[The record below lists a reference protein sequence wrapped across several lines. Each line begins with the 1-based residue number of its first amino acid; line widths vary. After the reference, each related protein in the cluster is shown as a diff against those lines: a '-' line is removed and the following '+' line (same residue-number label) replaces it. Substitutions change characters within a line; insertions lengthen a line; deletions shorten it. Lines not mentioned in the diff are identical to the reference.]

1 MNSKQ
6 VIKVSALLDQSN
18 NLQSFSET
26 VGFVRPDFLDN
37 DSKFINEYKTKQ
49 VENILKTKE
58 KELEE
63 TPIFELIK
71 KLEESNTFGQIF
83 VSKKNG
89 MNENEEIHDCLF
101 IDLPIEYNTIRIIS
115 QNNEVTSLSQYN
127 RARDEDIKT
136 FDLSSKE
143 LLQFLFDSKFNNDA
157 DIEYKKYLVGDNQ
170 QNEKYAQFIE
180 QENQKPAQKA
190 IIKDETY
197 MFLKNMGVK
206 NKDSFYLDKVG
217 FIYQKDHVWNFIEH
231 PDIHCNANDFD
242 TFLKIVISASKL
254 NNIHLYNNEDI
265 QEKLDKAVNV
275 LKNKYSEHL
284 ENLELYKEN
293 SKTEEEFDIL
303 PSIFSF
309 AKQYDDIK
317 QAHLELIEDTDLY
330 EYGIVPHDEY
340 YFESENYEQDYAELM
355 LIQEENNAL
364 LSELHEL
371 HDQINNQNIETEES
385 INEQLLYINTQLEEA
400 KEDKYDQMMYELYDG
415 VEYLSYDEEMY
426 DSSQIYDTMT
436 PQTIIKN
443 ENSMWLKLD
452 NLTKEHGYTIEDFFQ
467 VTQYRPFSVHPKI
480 RWHDEVNMFP
490 EKRYDFTSK
499 QNNMTVSFAVKDD
512 MWYLYQKNIQ
522 GDGLASF
529 VQHLY
534 KQVGHE
540 LEDVQA
546 THFIKYIESNK
557 EFLDGEKDKR
567 MLKKE
572 IAQKTITPFM
582 NMENGYIQ
590 YIEQTIGLEAF
601 LTKFVHDKKTYFLFN
616 IDNVESRIRGNTSEP
631 RNEFEIGNEHYR
643 FKDNKWVSIETKKQ
657 NEGFLPFIQ
666 HICQYDSD
674 KIQHMLNNVNLYIKN
689 VVLLNEQLYTTPKLA
704 NYQEPKITESNST
717 FDSKE
722 NNSPIQIQSVD
733 TSNSNQNNID
743 NNNLVD
749 NTPSHETSSVIEH
762 TQTEQIDNYPIDN
775 IEMEEYS
782 YVDDSYIPAEM
793 YEENAIE
800 VNSTNENETIDSS
813 KPVDVAPNQNSEPVI
828 EKIKTEEI
836 QNIINPINEN
846 EILTA
851 FQDKVNNR
859 FQALLLKNSA
869 IHHFSVD
876 TFIDICERNQ
886 KPYFLKKV
894 DGELFLGKN
903 YNHKLDLT
911 KIESPVNIV
920 EQVVSIY
927 PQFSVEKEIT
937 RINELLEPELF
948 ERLKIRELE
957 KLATHENELLKDKII
972 ELKHQ
977 NPLLTQTE
985 PNYVETKHHENKST
999 AELSNKHQEQGF
1011 VINKSDST
1019 VVAQNKV
1026 ESESPQ
1032 EQYDRM
1038 LGLDYK
1044 LWNQP
1049 LKNTLNEYSI
1059 PFNNKKVTVPFNQ
1072 VLKEYLRLIK
1082 REDWAVDKFNNV
1094 KNTYSFD
1101 IINRGSSNIKSI
1113 NVQQSTLFDSE
1124 TYTIEFKNNEQQ
1136 QGKSLTEL
1144 MKIMFGN
1151 QLNIVKLHQAI
1162 GNVKEINFLNLYPM
1176 ADIITNLGGK
1186 KKSANY
1192 EFNNLT
1198 ININDTMLENA
1209 QMFKIWQN
1217 GEKGAKSVEFARMLL
1232 LNMNTGILPTK
1243 DLIKDEQYKEY
1254 CSFLEGKNLIKGFYL
1269 NLNNIQKISFMHN
1282 NQQVE
1287 LDKTKTDK
1295 EKFDLLL
1302 PSPSKDSKLMFDYLV
1317 NKRKLNPKY
1326 VEELNGAKIYA
1337 GEYDAKQTSWY
1348 NQLYNQNN
1356 EVIFYPVV
1364 VFASNDKFA
1373 AVRGITEDSDF
1384 IKQNVP
1390 VSNNSEP
1397 FYVEPSEDY
1406 SYKDS
1411 NNNEHYHVAIFE
1423 AAIDALS
1430 YRCLHPQTHVF
1441 SLSGTNVNF
1450 LIDAMIES
1458 EHLVKNNVDMKFLYA
1473 LDNLAKDEDGKVI
1486 DKASRAA
1493 YFKVLEQM
1501 GNHCYNSFIDNIDGI
1516 QDVQNDSLIQKIN
1529 QHIADN
1535 KDFDESQKEQLM
1547 NCINNIEQK
1556 NNKNEMLTY
1565 NNKELQHDLGNVLFD
1580 IRFIQTGRF
1589 ELALPQN
1596 QKYGQ
1601 HKDWNE
1607 FLVHIVKQKE
1617 KEYPNLTLEEIHENI
1632 IEEFNPNMIKT
1643 ELKKELKKIKPQP

>member
-6 VIKVSALLDQSN
+6 IIKVSDLLDQSN

-26 VGFVRPDFLDN
+26 VSFIRPDFLDN
-37 DSKFINEYKTKQ
+37 DSKLINEYKTKK
-49 VENILKTKE
+49 VENILKNKE

-63 TPIFELIK
+63 TSIFKLIK

-83 VSKKNG
+83 ISKKNG
-89 MNENEEIHDCLF
+89 INENEEINDCLF

-115 QNNEVTSLSQYN
+115 QNNEATSVTQYN
-127 RARDEDIKT
+127 RARDENIKIL
-136 FDLSSKE
+136 DLSSKE
-143 LLQFLFDSKFNNDA
+143 LLKFLFDSKFNNDA
-157 DIEYKKYLVGDNQ
+157 DMEYKKYLLGDNQ
-170 QNEKYAQFIE
+170 QNEKYTQFIE
-180 QENQKPAQKA
+180 QGNQKTAQKA
-190 IIKDETY
+190 IIKDEIY
-197 MFLKNMGVK
+197 IFLKNMGVK

-217 FIYQKDHVWNFIEH
+217 FIYQKNDIWNFIEH
-231 PDIHCNANDFD
+231 PDIHCNVNDFD
-242 TFLKIVISASKL
+242 NFLKIIIAASKL
-254 NNIHLYNNEDI
+254 NNIHLYNHKEI
-265 QEKLDKAVNV
+265 QEKLDKAANI

-293 SKTEEEFDIL
+293 SKPEEEFDIL

-309 AKQYDDIK
+309 ANKYDDIK
-317 QAHLELIEDTDLY
+317 QAYLELIEDTDLY
-330 EYGIVPHDEY
+330 DYGIIPHDEY
-340 YFESENYEQDYAELM
+340 YFESENYDQDYAELM
-355 LIQEENNAL
+355 LIQEENNSL
-364 LSELHEL
+364 LLELHEL
-371 HDQINNQNIETEES
+371 HEQINKQNVETEAS
-385 INEQLLYINTQLEEA
+385 INDQLLYINTQLEEA
-400 KEDKYDQMMYELYDG
+400 KEDKYDQMMYELYDR
-415 VEYLSYDEEMY
+415 VDYLSYNEEM
-426 DSSQIYDTMT
+426 YDTMT
-436 PQTIIKN
+436 PKTIIKN

-452 NLTKEHGYTIEDFFQ
+452 NLTKENGYTIEDFFQ

-480 RWHDEVNMFP
+480 RWHDEINMFP

-499 QNNMTVSFAVKDD
+499 QNNMTISFAVKDD

-567 MLKKE
+567 MLKKQ

-601 LTKFVHDKKTYFLFN
+601 LTKFIHDKKNYFLFN
-616 IDNVESRIRGNTSEP
+616 IDNIESRIRGSTSEP

-657 NEGFLPFIQ
+657 NEGFLPFIH

-704 NYQEPKITESNST
+704 NYQEPKNTESNSALE
-717 FDSKE
+717 SKE
-722 NNSPIQIQSVD
+722 TNSPIQNKIVE
-733 TSNSNQNNID
+733 TNNNNQNNID
-743 NNNLVD
+743 N
-749 NTPSHETSSVIEH
+749 TQSHETSSLIEH
-762 TQTEQIDNYPIDN
+762 TQTEQIDYVPIDN
-775 IEMEEYS
+775 IEMEKYS

-793 YEENAIE
+793 YEENVFE
-800 VNSTNENETIDSS
+800 SNSTNEN
-813 KPVDVAPNQNSEPVI
+813 NEPVI
-828 EKIKTEEI
+828 EKTKTEEI
-836 QNIINPINEN
+836 QNIINPINDD

-869 IHHFSVD
+869 IYHFSVD

-957 KLATHENELLKDKII
+957 KLAAHENELLKDKII

-985 PNYVETKHHENKST
+985 PNCVETKHQENKST

-1011 VINKSDST
+1011 VINESDST
-1019 VVAQNKV
+1019 VVTQNKV

-1059 PFNNKKVTVPFNQ
+1059 PFNNRKVTVPLNQ

-1082 REDWAVDKFNNV
+1082 REDWEVDKFNIV

-1101 IINRGSSNIKSI
+1101 IINCGSSHIKSI
-1113 NVQQSTLFDSE
+1113 SVQQSPLFE
-1124 TYTIEFKNNEQQ
+1124 KEEYTIYFKNNEQK
-1136 QGKSLTEL
+1136 QGESLTEL
-1144 MKIMFGN
+1144 MKVMFGN

-1176 ADIITNLGGK
+1176 EDIITNLGGK

-1198 ININDTMLENA
+1198 ININETMIENA

-1217 GEKGAKSVEFARMLL
+1217 REWGVKSVEFARMLL

-1243 DLIKDEQYKEY
+1243 ELIKEEQYKEY
-1254 CSFLEGKNLIKGFYL
+1254 CSFVEGKNLIKSFYL

-1282 NQQVE
+1282 NQKVE
-1287 LDKTKTDK
+1287 LDKIKTDK

-1390 VSNNSEP
+1390 GSNNSEP

-1411 NNNEHYHVAIFE
+1411 NNNEHYHVAVFE

-1473 LDNLAKDEDGKVI
+1473 LDNLSKDEDGKVI

-1493 YFKVLEQM
+1493 YFKVLEHM

-1529 QHIADN
+1529 QYIVDN
-1535 KDFDESQKEQLM
+1535 KDFDESQKEQLI

-1556 NNKNEMLTY
+1556 INKNEILTY
-1565 NNKELQHDLGNVLFD
+1565 NNKELQHDLGNMLFD
-1580 IRFIQTGRF
+1580 IRFVQTGRF

-1643 ELKKELKKIKPQP
+1643 ELKKELNKIKPQRR

>member
-1 MNSKQ
+1 MDIIMNSKQ
-6 VIKVSALLDQSN
+6 IIKVSDLLDQSN

-26 VGFVRPDFLDN
+26 VSFIRPDFLDN
-37 DSKFINEYKTKQ
+37 DSKLINEYKTKK
-49 VENILKTKE
+49 VENILKNKE

-63 TPIFELIK
+63 TSIFQLIK

-83 VSKKNG
+83 ISKKNG
-89 MNENEEIHDCLF
+89 MNETEEIHDCLF

-115 QNNEVTSLSQYN
+115 QNNEATSITQYN
-127 RARDEDIKT
+127 RARDEDIKIL
-136 FDLSSKE
+136 DLSSKE
-143 LLQFLFDSKFNNDA
+143 LLKFLFDSKFNNDA
-157 DIEYKKYLVGDNQ
+157 DMEYKKYLLGDNQ
-170 QNEKYAQFIE
+170 QNEKYTQFIE
-180 QENQKPAQKA
+180 QGNQKPAQKA
-190 IIKDETY
+190 IIKDEIY
-197 MFLKNMGVK
+197 MFLKSMGVK

-217 FIYQKDHVWNFIEH
+217 FIYQKNDIWNFIEH
-231 PDIHCNANDFD
+231 PDIQCNVNDFD
-242 TFLKIVISASKL
+242 NFLKIIIAASKL
-254 NNIHLYNNEDI
+254 NNIHLYNHKEI
-265 QEKLDKAVNV
+265 QEKLDKAVNI

-293 SKTEEEFDIL
+293 SKPEEEFDIL

-309 AKQYDDIK
+309 ANKYDDIK
-317 QAHLELIEDTDLY
+317 QAYLELIEDTDLY
-330 EYGIVPHDEY
+330 DYGIIPHDEY
-340 YFESENYEQDYAELM
+340 YFESENYDQDYAELM
-355 LIQEENNAL
+355 LIQEENNSL
-364 LSELHEL
+364 LLELHEL
-371 HDQINNQNIETEES
+371 HEQINKQNVETEAS

-400 KEDKYDQMMYELYDG
+400 KEDKYDQMMYELYDR
-415 VEYLSYDEEMY
+415 VDYLSYNEEMY
-426 DSSQIYDTMT
+426 DTM
-436 PQTIIKN
+436 PSKTIIKN

-452 NLTKEHGYTIEDFFQ
+452 NLTKEHEYTIEDFFQ

-512 MWYLYQKNIQ
+512 MWYLYQKNMQ

-572 IAQKTITPFM
+572 IAQKTITPFI

-657 NEGFLPFIQ
+657 NEGFLPFIH

-674 KIQHMLNNVNLYIKN
+674 KIQHMLNNINLYIKN

-704 NYQEPKITESNST
+704 NYQEPKITESSSILESK
-717 FDSKE
+717 DSF
-722 NNSPIQIQSVD
+722 IQKQSVK
-733 TSNSNQNNID
+733 NQNNID
-743 NNNLVD
+743 NKNTVD
-749 NTPSHETSSVIEH
+749 ENIPTVQP
-762 TQTEQIDNYPIDN
+762 DDYLIDN
-775 IEMEEYS
+775 IKIEEYS
-782 YVDDSYIPAEM
+782 YVDNSYIPAEM
-793 YEENAIE
+793 YEGNVLEI
-800 VNSTNENETIDSS
+800 NSTNENEIIDSS
-813 KPVDVAPNQNSEPVI
+813 NLIDVNPNQNSEPVI
-828 EKIKTEEI
+828 EKVKTEEI
-836 QNIINPINEN
+836 QNIINPINDD

-869 IHHFSVD
+869 IYHFSVD

-957 KLATHENELLKDKII
+957 KLAIHENELLKDKII

-977 NPLLTQTE
+977 NPLLSQNE
-985 PNYVETKHHENKST
+985 HHYVETKQQENKST
-999 AELSNKHQEQGF
+999 SELNNKHQDRGF
-1011 VINKSDST
+1011 ILNESDST
-1019 VVAQNKV
+1019 VVTQNKV

-1059 PFNNKKVTVPFNQ
+1059 PFNNKKVTVPFSQ

-1082 REDWAVDKFNNV
+1082 REDWEIDKFSHL
-1094 KNTYSFD
+1094 KNSASFD
-1101 IINRGSSNIKSI
+1101 IINHGSSNIKSI

-1124 TYTIEFKNNEQQ
+1124 EYTIYFKNNEQQ

-1254 CSFLEGKNLIKGFYL
+1254 CSFLEGKNLIKSFYL
-1269 NLNNIQKISFMHN
+1269 NLNNIQKISFMNN

-1287 LDKTKTDK
+1287 LDKIKTDK

-1356 EVIFYPVV
+1356 EVILYPVV

-1390 VSNNSEP
+1390 GSNNSEP

-1411 NNNEHYHVAIFE
+1411 NNNEHYHVAVFE

-1473 LDNLAKDEDGKVI
+1473 LDNLSKDEDGKVI

-1493 YFKVLEQM
+1493 YFKVLEHM

-1529 QHIADN
+1529 QYIVDN
-1535 KDFDESQKEQLM
+1535 KDFDESQKEQLI

-1556 NNKNEMLTY
+1556 INKNEILTY
-1565 NNKELQHDLGNVLFD
+1565 NNKELQHDLGNMLFD
-1580 IRFIQTGRF
+1580 IRFVQTGRF

-1617 KEYPNLTLEEIHENI
+1617 HEYPNLTIEEIHENI

>member
-1 MNSKQ
+1 MDIIMNSKQ
-6 VIKVSALLDQSN
+6 IIKVSDLLDQSN

-26 VGFVRPDFLDN
+26 VSFIRPDFLDN
-37 DSKFINEYKTKQ
+37 DSKLINEYKTKK
-49 VENILKTKE
+49 VENILKNKE

-63 TPIFELIK
+63 TSIFKLIK

-83 VSKKNG
+83 ISKKNG
-89 MNENEEIHDCLF
+89 INENEEINDCLF

-115 QNNEVTSLSQYN
+115 QNNEATSVTQYN
-127 RARDEDIKT
+127 RARDENIKIL
-136 FDLSSKE
+136 DLSSKE
-143 LLQFLFDSKFNNDA
+143 LLKFLFDSKFNNDA
-157 DIEYKKYLVGDNQ
+157 DMEYKKYLLGDNQ
-170 QNEKYAQFIE
+170 QNEKYTQFIE
-180 QENQKPAQKA
+180 QGNQKTAQKA
-190 IIKDETY
+190 IIKDEIY
-197 MFLKNMGVK
+197 IFLKNMGVK

-217 FIYQKDHVWNFIEH
+217 FIYQKNDIWNFIEH
-231 PDIHCNANDFD
+231 PDIHCNVNDFD
-242 TFLKIVISASKL
+242 NFLKIIIAASKL
-254 NNIHLYNNEDI
+254 NNIHLYNHKEI
-265 QEKLDKAVNV
+265 QEKLDKAANI

-293 SKTEEEFDIL
+293 SKPEEEFDIL

-309 AKQYDDIK
+309 ANKYDDIK
-317 QAHLELIEDTDLY
+317 QAYLELIEDTDLY
-330 EYGIVPHDEY
+330 DYGIIPHDEY
-340 YFESENYEQDYAELM
+340 YFESENYDQDYAELM
-355 LIQEENNAL
+355 LIQEENNSL
-364 LSELHEL
+364 LLELHEL
-371 HDQINNQNIETEES
+371 HEQINKQNVETEAS
-385 INEQLLYINTQLEEA
+385 INDQLLYINTQLEEA
-400 KEDKYDQMMYELYDG
+400 KEDKYDQMMYELYDR
-415 VEYLSYDEEMY
+415 VDYLSYNEEM
-426 DSSQIYDTMT
+426 YDTMT
-436 PQTIIKN
+436 PKTIIKN

-452 NLTKEHGYTIEDFFQ
+452 NLTKENGYTIEDFFQ

-480 RWHDEVNMFP
+480 RWHDEINMFL

-499 QNNMTVSFAVKDD
+499 QNNMTISFAVKDD

-567 MLKKE
+567 MLKKQ

-601 LTKFVHDKKTYFLFN
+601 LTKFIHDKKNYFLFN
-616 IDNVESRIRGNTSEP
+616 IDNIESRIRGSTSEP

-657 NEGFLPFIQ
+657 NEGFLPFIH

-704 NYQEPKITESNST
+704 NYQEPKNTESNSALE
-717 FDSKE
+717 SKE
-722 NNSPIQIQSVD
+722 TNSPIQNKIVE
-733 TSNSNQNNID
+733 TNNNNQNNID
-743 NNNLVD
+743 N
-749 NTPSHETSSVIEH
+749 TQSHETSSLIEH
-762 TQTEQIDNYPIDN
+762 TQTEQIDYVPIDN
-775 IEMEEYS
+775 IEMEKYS

-793 YEENAIE
+793 YEENVFE
-800 VNSTNENETIDSS
+800 SNSTNEN
-813 KPVDVAPNQNSEPVI
+813 NEPVI
-828 EKIKTEEI
+828 EKTKTEEI
-836 QNIINPINEN
+836 QNIINPINDD

-869 IHHFSVD
+869 IYHFSVD

-957 KLATHENELLKDKII
+957 KLAAHENELLKDKII

-985 PNYVETKHHENKST
+985 PNCVETKHQENKST

-1011 VINKSDST
+1011 VINESDST
-1019 VVAQNKV
+1019 VVTQNKV

-1059 PFNNKKVTVPFNQ
+1059 PFNNRKVTVPLNQ

-1082 REDWAVDKFNNV
+1082 REDWEVDKFNIV

-1101 IINRGSSNIKSI
+1101 IINCGSSHIKSI
-1113 NVQQSTLFDSE
+1113 SVQQSPLFE
-1124 TYTIEFKNNEQQ
+1124 KEEYTIYFKNNEQK
-1136 QGKSLTEL
+1136 QGESLTEL
-1144 MKIMFGN
+1144 MKVMFGN

-1176 ADIITNLGGK
+1176 EDIITNLGGK

-1198 ININDTMLENA
+1198 ININETMIENA

-1217 GEKGAKSVEFARMLL
+1217 REWGVKSVEFARMLL

-1243 DLIKDEQYKEY
+1243 ELIKEEQYKEY
-1254 CSFLEGKNLIKGFYL
+1254 CSFVEGKNLIKSFYL

-1282 NQQVE
+1282 NQKVE
-1287 LDKTKTDK
+1287 LDKIKTDK

-1390 VSNNSEP
+1390 GSNNSEP

-1411 NNNEHYHVAIFE
+1411 NNNEHYHVAVFE

-1473 LDNLAKDEDGKVI
+1473 LDNLSKDEDGKVI

-1493 YFKVLEQM
+1493 YFKVLEHM

-1529 QHIADN
+1529 QYIVDN
-1535 KDFDESQKEQLM
+1535 KDFDESQKEQLI

-1556 NNKNEMLTY
+1556 INKNEILTY
-1565 NNKELQHDLGNVLFD
+1565 NNKELQHDLGNMLFD
-1580 IRFIQTGRF
+1580 IRFVQTGRF

-1643 ELKKELKKIKPQP
+1643 ELKKELNKIKPQRR

>member
-1 MNSKQ
+1 MDIIMNSKQ
-6 VIKVSALLDQSN
+6 IIKVSDLLDQSN

-26 VGFVRPDFLDN
+26 VSFIRPDFLDN
-37 DSKFINEYKTKQ
+37 DSKLINEYKTKK
-49 VENILKTKE
+49 VENILKNKE

-63 TPIFELIK
+63 TSIFQLIK

-83 VSKKNG
+83 ISKKNG
-89 MNENEEIHDCLF
+89 MNETEEIHDCLF

-115 QNNEVTSLSQYN
+115 QNNEATSITQYN
-127 RARDEDIKT
+127 RARDEDIKIL
-136 FDLSSKE
+136 DLSSKE
-143 LLQFLFDSKFNNDA
+143 LLKFLFDSKFNNDA
-157 DIEYKKYLVGDNQ
+157 DMEYKKYLLGDNQ
-170 QNEKYAQFIE
+170 QNEKYTQFIE
-180 QENQKPAQKA
+180 QGNQKTAQKA
-190 IIKDETY
+190 IIKDEIY
-197 MFLKNMGVK
+197 MFLKSMGVK

-217 FIYQKDHVWNFIEH
+217 FIYQKNDIWNFIEH
-231 PDIHCNANDFD
+231 PDIQCNVNDFD
-242 TFLKIVISASKL
+242 NFLKIIIAASKL
-254 NNIHLYNNEDI
+254 NNIHLYNHKEI
-265 QEKLDKAVNV
+265 QEKLDKAVNI

-293 SKTEEEFDIL
+293 SKPEEEFDIL

-309 AKQYDDIK
+309 ANKYDDIK
-317 QAHLELIEDTDLY
+317 QAYLELIEDTDLY
-330 EYGIVPHDEY
+330 DYGIIPHDEY
-340 YFESENYEQDYAELM
+340 YFESENYDQDYAELM
-355 LIQEENNAL
+355 LIQEENNSL
-364 LSELHEL
+364 LLELHEL
-371 HDQINNQNIETEES
+371 HEQINKQNVETEAS

-400 KEDKYDQMMYELYDG
+400 KEDKYDQMMYELYDR
-415 VEYLSYDEEMY
+415 VDYLSYNEEMY
-426 DSSQIYDTMT
+426 DTM
-436 PQTIIKN
+436 PSKTIIKN

-452 NLTKEHGYTIEDFFQ
+452 NLTKEHEYTIEDFFQ

-512 MWYLYQKNIQ
+512 MWYLYQKNMQ

-572 IAQKTITPFM
+572 IAQKTITPFI

-657 NEGFLPFIQ
+657 NEGFLPFIH

-674 KIQHMLNNVNLYIKN
+674 KIQHMLNNINLYIKN

-704 NYQEPKITESNST
+704 NYQEPKITESSSILESK
-717 FDSKE
+717 DSF
-722 NNSPIQIQSVD
+722 IQKQSVK
-733 TSNSNQNNID
+733 NQNNID
-743 NNNLVD
+743 NKNTVD
-749 NTPSHETSSVIEH
+749 ENIPTVQP
-762 TQTEQIDNYPIDN
+762 DDYLIDN
-775 IEMEEYS
+775 IKIEEYS
-782 YVDDSYIPAEM
+782 YVDNSYIPAEM
-793 YEENAIE
+793 YEGNVLEI
-800 VNSTNENETIDSS
+800 NSTNENEIIDSS
-813 KPVDVAPNQNSEPVI
+813 NLIDVNPNQNSEPVI
-828 EKIKTEEI
+828 EKVKTEEI
-836 QNIINPINEN
+836 QNIINPINDD

-869 IHHFSVD
+869 IYHFSVD

-957 KLATHENELLKDKII
+957 KLAIHENELLKDKII

-977 NPLLTQTE
+977 NPLLSQNE
-985 PNYVETKHHENKST
+985 HHYVETKQQENKST
-999 AELSNKHQEQGF
+999 SELNNKHQDRGF
-1011 VINKSDST
+1011 VLNESDST
-1019 VVAQNKV
+1019 VVTQNKV

-1059 PFNNKKVTVPFNQ
+1059 PFNNKKVTVPFSQ

-1082 REDWAVDKFNNV
+1082 REDWEIDKFSHL
-1094 KNTYSFD
+1094 KNSASFD
-1101 IINRGSSNIKSI
+1101 IINHGSSNIKSI

-1124 TYTIEFKNNEQQ
+1124 EYTIYFKNNEQQ

-1254 CSFLEGKNLIKGFYL
+1254 CSFLEGKNLIKSFYL
-1269 NLNNIQKISFMHN
+1269 NLNNIQKISFMNN

-1287 LDKTKTDK
+1287 LDKIKTDK

-1356 EVIFYPVV
+1356 EVILYPVV

-1390 VSNNSEP
+1390 GSNNSEP

-1411 NNNEHYHVAIFE
+1411 NNNEHYHVAVFE

-1473 LDNLAKDEDGKVI
+1473 LDNLSKDEDGKVI

-1493 YFKVLEQM
+1493 YFKVLEHM

-1529 QHIADN
+1529 QYIVDN
-1535 KDFDESQKEQLM
+1535 KDFDESQKEQLI

-1556 NNKNEMLTY
+1556 INKNEILTY
-1565 NNKELQHDLGNVLFD
+1565 NNKELQHDLGNMLFD
-1580 IRFIQTGRF
+1580 IRFVQTGRF

-1617 KEYPNLTLEEIHENI
+1617 HEYPNLTIEEIHENI

>member
-1 MNSKQ
+1 MDIIMNSKQ
-6 VIKVSALLDQSN
+6 IIKVSDLLDQSN

-26 VGFVRPDFLDN
+26 VSFIRPDFLDN
-37 DSKFINEYKTKQ
+37 DSKLINEYKTKK
-49 VENILKTKE
+49 VENILKNKE

-63 TPIFELIK
+63 TSIFKLIK

-83 VSKKNG
+83 ISKKNG
-89 MNENEEIHDCLF
+89 INENEEINDCLF

-115 QNNEVTSLSQYN
+115 QNNEATSVTQYN
-127 RARDEDIKT
+127 RARDENIKIL
-136 FDLSSKE
+136 DLSSKE
-143 LLQFLFDSKFNNDA
+143 LLKFLFDSKFNNDA
-157 DIEYKKYLVGDNQ
+157 DMEYKKYLLGDNQ
-170 QNEKYAQFIE
+170 QNEKYTQFIE
-180 QENQKPAQKA
+180 QGNQKTAQKA
-190 IIKDETY
+190 IIKDEIY
-197 MFLKNMGVK
+197 IFLKNMGVK

-217 FIYQKDHVWNFIEH
+217 FIYQKNDIWNFIEH
-231 PDIHCNANDFD
+231 PDIHCNINDFD
-242 TFLKIVISASKL
+242 NFLKIIIAASKL
-254 NNIHLYNNEDI
+254 NNIHLYNHKEI
-265 QEKLDKAVNV
+265 QEKLDKAANI

-293 SKTEEEFDIL
+293 SKPEEEFDIL

-309 AKQYDDIK
+309 ANKYDDIK
-317 QAHLELIEDTDLY
+317 QAYLELIEDTDLY
-330 EYGIVPHDEY
+330 DYGIIPHDEY
-340 YFESENYEQDYAELM
+340 YFESENYDQDYAELM
-355 LIQEENNAL
+355 LIQEENNSL
-364 LSELHEL
+364 LLELHEL
-371 HDQINNQNIETEES
+371 HEQINKQNVETEAS
-385 INEQLLYINTQLEEA
+385 INDQLLYINTQLEEA
-400 KEDKYDQMMYELYDG
+400 KEDKYDQMMYELYDR
-415 VEYLSYDEEMY
+415 VDYLSYNEEMY
-426 DSSQIYDTMT
+426 DTMI
-436 PQTIIKN
+436 PKTIIKN

-452 NLTKEHGYTIEDFFQ
+452 NLTKENGYTIEDFFQ

-480 RWHDEVNMFP
+480 RWHDEINMFP

-499 QNNMTVSFAVKDD
+499 QNNMTISFAVKDD

-567 MLKKE
+567 MLKKQ

-601 LTKFVHDKKTYFLFN
+601 LTKFVHDKKNYFLFN
-616 IDNVESRIRGNTSEP
+616 IDNIESRIRGNTSEP

-657 NEGFLPFIQ
+657 NEGFLPFIH

-704 NYQEPKITESNST
+704 NYQEPKNTESNSALE
-717 FDSKE
+717 SKE
-722 NNSPIQIQSVD
+722 TNSPIQNKIVE
-733 TSNSNQNNID
+733 TNNNNQNNID
-743 NNNLVD
+743 N
-749 NTPSHETSSVIEH
+749 TQSHETSSLIEH
-762 TQTEQIDNYPIDN
+762 TQTEQIDYVPIDN
-775 IEMEEYS
+775 IEMEKYS

-793 YEENAIE
+793 YEENVFE
-800 VNSTNENETIDSS
+800 SNSTNEN
-813 KPVDVAPNQNSEPVI
+813 NEPVI
-828 EKIKTEEI
+828 EKTKTEEI
-836 QNIINPINEN
+836 QNIINPINDD

-869 IHHFSVD
+869 IYHFSVD

-957 KLATHENELLKDKII
+957 KLAAHENELLKDKII

-985 PNYVETKHHENKST
+985 PNCVETKHQENKST

-1011 VINKSDST
+1011 VINESDST

-1059 PFNNKKVTVPFNQ
+1059 PFNNRKVTVPLNQ

-1082 REDWAVDKFNNV
+1082 REDWEVDKFNIV

-1101 IINRGSSNIKSI
+1101 IINCGSSHIKSI
-1113 NVQQSTLFDSE
+1113 SVQQSPLFE
-1124 TYTIEFKNNEQQ
+1124 KEEYTIYFKNNEQK
-1136 QGKSLTEL
+1136 QGESLTEL
-1144 MKIMFGN
+1144 MKVMFGN

-1176 ADIITNLGGK
+1176 EDIITNLGGK

-1198 ININDTMLENA
+1198 ININETMIENA

-1217 GEKGAKSVEFARMLL
+1217 REWGVKSVEFARMLL

-1243 DLIKDEQYKEY
+1243 ELIKEEQYKEY
-1254 CSFLEGKNLIKGFYL
+1254 CSFVEGKNLIKSFYL

-1282 NQQVE
+1282 NQKVE
-1287 LDKTKTDK
+1287 LDKIKTDK

-1390 VSNNSEP
+1390 GSNNSEP

-1411 NNNEHYHVAIFE
+1411 NNNEHYHVAVFE

-1516 QDVQNDSLIQKIN
+1516 QDVQNESLIQKIN

-1556 NNKNEMLTY
+1556 INKNEMLTY

-1589 ELALPQN
+1589 ELALPQS

-1643 ELKKELKKIKPQP
+1643 ELKKELKKIKPQT

>member
-1 MNSKQ
+1 MDIIMNSKQ
-6 VIKVSALLDQSN
+6 IIKVSDLLDQSN

-26 VGFVRPDFLDN
+26 VSFIRPDFLDN
-37 DSKFINEYKTKQ
+37 DSKLINEYKTKK
-49 VENILKTKE
+49 VENILKNKE

-63 TPIFELIK
+63 TSIFKLIK

-83 VSKKNG
+83 ISKKNG
-89 MNENEEIHDCLF
+89 INENEEINDCLF

-115 QNNEVTSLSQYN
+115 QNNEATSVTQYN
-127 RARDEDIKT
+127 RARDENIKIL
-136 FDLSSKE
+136 DLSSKE
-143 LLQFLFDSKFNNDA
+143 LLKFLFDSKFNNDA
-157 DIEYKKYLVGDNQ
+157 DMEYKKYLLGDNQ
-170 QNEKYAQFIE
+170 QNEKYTQFIE
-180 QENQKPAQKA
+180 QGNQKTAQKA
-190 IIKDETY
+190 IIKDEIY
-197 MFLKNMGVK
+197 IFLKNMGVK

-217 FIYQKDHVWNFIEH
+217 FIYQKNDIWNFIEH
-231 PDIHCNANDFD
+231 PDIHCNVNDFD
-242 TFLKIVISASKL
+242 NFLKIIIAASKL
-254 NNIHLYNNEDI
+254 NNIHLYNHKEI
-265 QEKLDKAVNV
+265 QEKLDKAANI

-293 SKTEEEFDIL
+293 SKPEEEFDIL

-309 AKQYDDIK
+309 ANKYDDIK
-317 QAHLELIEDTDLY
+317 QAYLELIEDTDLY
-330 EYGIVPHDEY
+330 DYGIIPHDEY
-340 YFESENYEQDYAELM
+340 YFESENYDQDYAELM
-355 LIQEENNAL
+355 LIQEENNSL
-364 LSELHEL
+364 LLELHEL
-371 HDQINNQNIETEES
+371 HEQINKQNVETEAS
-385 INEQLLYINTQLEEA
+385 INDQLLYINTQLEEA
-400 KEDKYDQMMYELYDG
+400 KEDKYDQMMYELYDR
-415 VEYLSYDEEMY
+415 VDYLSYNEEMY
-426 DSSQIYDTMT
+426 DTMI
-436 PQTIIKN
+436 PKTIIKN

-452 NLTKEHGYTIEDFFQ
+452 NLTKENGYTIEDFFQ

-480 RWHDEVNMFP
+480 RWHDEINMFP

-499 QNNMTVSFAVKDD
+499 QNNMTISFAVKDD

-567 MLKKE
+567 MLKKQ

-601 LTKFVHDKKTYFLFN
+601 LTKFVHDKKNYFLFN
-616 IDNVESRIRGNTSEP
+616 IDNIESRIRGNTSEP

-657 NEGFLPFIQ
+657 NEGFLPFIH

-704 NYQEPKITESNST
+704 NYQEPKNTESNSALE
-717 FDSKE
+717 SKE
-722 NNSPIQIQSVD
+722 TNSPIQNKIVE
-733 TSNSNQNNID
+733 TNNNNQNNID
-743 NNNLVD
+743 NTQL
-749 NTPSHETSSVIEH
+749 HETSSLIEH
-762 TQTEQIDNYPIDN
+762 TQTEQIDYVPIDN
-775 IEMEEYS
+775 IEMEKYS

-793 YEENAIE
+793 YEENVFE
-800 VNSTNENETIDSS
+800 SNSTNEN
-813 KPVDVAPNQNSEPVI
+813 NEPVI
-828 EKIKTEEI
+828 EKTKTEEI
-836 QNIINPINEN
+836 QNIINPINDD

-869 IHHFSVD
+869 IYHFSVD

-957 KLATHENELLKDKII
+957 KLAAHENELLKDKII

-985 PNYVETKHHENKST
+985 PNCVETKHQENKST

-1011 VINKSDST
+1011 VINESDST

-1059 PFNNKKVTVPFNQ
+1059 PFNNRKVTVPLNQ

-1082 REDWAVDKFNNV
+1082 REDWEVDKFNIV

-1101 IINRGSSNIKSI
+1101 IINCGSSHIKSI
-1113 NVQQSTLFDSE
+1113 SVQQSPLFE
-1124 TYTIEFKNNEQQ
+1124 KEEYTIYFKNNEQK
-1136 QGKSLTEL
+1136 QGESLTEL
-1144 MKIMFGN
+1144 MKVMFGN

-1176 ADIITNLGGK
+1176 EDIITNLGGK

-1198 ININDTMLENA
+1198 ININETMIENA

-1217 GEKGAKSVEFARMLL
+1217 REWGVKSVEFARMLL

-1243 DLIKDEQYKEY
+1243 ELIKEEQYKEY
-1254 CSFLEGKNLIKGFYL
+1254 CSFVEGKNLIKSFYL

-1282 NQQVE
+1282 NQKVE
-1287 LDKTKTDK
+1287 LDKIKTDK

-1390 VSNNSEP
+1390 GSNNSEP

-1411 NNNEHYHVAIFE
+1411 NNNEHYHVAVFE

-1516 QDVQNDSLIQKIN
+1516 QDVQNESLIQKIN

-1556 NNKNEMLTY
+1556 INKNEMLTY

-1580 IRFIQTGRF
+1580 IRFVQTGRF
-1589 ELALPQN
+1589 ELALPQS

>member
-1 MNSKQ
+1 MDIIMNSKQ
-6 VIKVSALLDQSN
+6 IIKVSDLLDQSN

-26 VGFVRPDFLDN
+26 ASFIRPDFLDN
-37 DSKFINEYKTKQ
+37 DSKLINEYKTKK
-49 VENILKTKE
+49 VENILKNKE

-63 TPIFELIK
+63 TSIFQLIK

-83 VSKKNG
+83 ISKKNG
-89 MNENEEIHDCLF
+89 MNETEEIHDCLF

-115 QNNEVTSLSQYN
+115 QNNEATSITQYN
-127 RARDEDIKT
+127 RARDEDIKIL
-136 FDLSSKE
+136 DLSSKE
-143 LLQFLFDSKFNNDA
+143 LLKFLFDSKFNNDA
-157 DIEYKKYLVGDNQ
+157 DMEYKKYLLGDNQ
-170 QNEKYAQFIE
+170 QNEKYTQFIE
-180 QENQKPAQKA
+180 QGNQKPAQKA
-190 IIKDETY
+190 IIKDEIY
-197 MFLKNMGVK
+197 MFLKSMGVK

-217 FIYQKDHVWNFIEH
+217 FIYQKNDIWNFIEH
-231 PDIHCNANDFD
+231 PDIQCNVNDFD
-242 TFLKIVISASKL
+242 NFLKIIIAASKL
-254 NNIHLYNNEDI
+254 NNIHLYNHKEI
-265 QEKLDKAVNV
+265 QEKLDKAVNI

-293 SKTEEEFDIL
+293 SKPEEEFDIL

-309 AKQYDDIK
+309 ANKYDDIK
-317 QAHLELIEDTDLY
+317 QAYLELIEDTDLY
-330 EYGIVPHDEY
+330 DYGIIPHDEY
-340 YFESENYEQDYAELM
+340 YFESENYDQDYAELM
-355 LIQEENNAL
+355 LIQEENNSL
-364 LSELHEL
+364 LLELHEL
-371 HDQINNQNIETEES
+371 HEQINKQNVETEAS

-400 KEDKYDQMMYELYDG
+400 KEDKYDQMMYELYDR
-415 VEYLSYDEEMY
+415 VDYLSYNEEMY
-426 DSSQIYDTMT
+426 DTM
-436 PQTIIKN
+436 PSKTIIKN

-452 NLTKEHGYTIEDFFQ
+452 NLTKEHEYTIEDFFQ

-512 MWYLYQKNIQ
+512 MWYLYQKNMQ

-572 IAQKTITPFM
+572 IAQKTITPFI

-657 NEGFLPFIQ
+657 NEGFLPFIH

-674 KIQHMLNNVNLYIKN
+674 KIQHMLNNINLYIKN

-704 NYQEPKITESNST
+704 NYQEPKITESSSILESK
-717 FDSKE
+717 DSF
-722 NNSPIQIQSVD
+722 IQKQSVK
-733 TSNSNQNNID
+733 NQNNID
-743 NNNLVD
+743 NKNTVD
-749 NTPSHETSSVIEH
+749 ENIPTVQP
-762 TQTEQIDNYPIDN
+762 DDYLIDN
-775 IEMEEYS
+775 IKIEEYS
-782 YVDDSYIPAEM
+782 YVDNSYIPAEM
-793 YEENAIE
+793 YEGNVLEI
-800 VNSTNENETIDSS
+800 NSTNENEIIDSS
-813 KPVDVAPNQNSEPVI
+813 NLIDATPNQNSEPVI
-828 EKIKTEEI
+828 EKVKTEEI
-836 QNIINPINEN
+836 QNIINPINDD

-869 IHHFSVD
+869 IYHFTVD

-957 KLATHENELLKDKII
+957 KLAIHENELLKDKII

-977 NPLLTQTE
+977 NPLLSQNE
-985 PNYVETKHHENKST
+985 HHYVETKQQENKST
-999 AELSNKHQEQGF
+999 SELNNKHQDRGF
-1011 VINKSDST
+1011 ILNESDST
-1019 VVAQNKV
+1019 VVTQNKV

-1059 PFNNKKVTVPFNQ
+1059 PFNNKKVTVPFSQ

-1082 REDWAVDKFNNV
+1082 REDWEIDKFSHL
-1094 KNTYSFD
+1094 KNSASFD
-1101 IINRGSSNIKSI
+1101 IINHGSSNIKSI

-1124 TYTIEFKNNEQQ
+1124 EYTIYFKNNEQQ

-1254 CSFLEGKNLIKGFYL
+1254 CSFLEGKNLIKSFYL
-1269 NLNNIQKISFMHN
+1269 NLNNIQKISFMNN

-1287 LDKTKTDK
+1287 LDKIKTDK

-1302 PSPSKDSKLMFDYLV
+1302 PSQSKDSKLMFDYLV

-1356 EVIFYPVV
+1356 EVILYPVV

-1390 VSNNSEP
+1390 GSNNSEP

-1411 NNNEHYHVAIFE
+1411 NNNEHYHVAVFE

-1473 LDNLAKDEDGKVI
+1473 LDNLSKDEDGKVI

-1493 YFKVLEQM
+1493 YFKVLEHM

-1529 QHIADN
+1529 QYIVDN
-1535 KDFDESQKEQLM
+1535 KDFDESQKEQLI

-1556 NNKNEMLTY
+1556 INKNEILTY
-1565 NNKELQHDLGNVLFD
+1565 NNKELQHDLGNMLFD
-1580 IRFIQTGRF
+1580 IRFVQTGRF

-1617 KEYPNLTLEEIHENI
+1617 HEYPNLTIEEIHENI

>member
-1 MNSKQ
+1 MDIIMNSKQ
-6 VIKVSALLDQSN
+6 IIKVSDLLDQSN

-26 VGFVRPDFLDN
+26 VSFIRPDFLDN
-37 DSKFINEYKTKQ
+37 DSKLINEYKTKK
-49 VENILKTKE
+49 VENILKNKE

-63 TPIFELIK
+63 TSIFQLIK

-83 VSKKNG
+83 ISKKNG
-89 MNENEEIHDCLF
+89 MNETEEIHDCLF

-115 QNNEVTSLSQYN
+115 QNNEATSITQYN
-127 RARDEDIKT
+127 RARDEDIKIL
-136 FDLSSKE
+136 DLSSKE
-143 LLQFLFDSKFNNDA
+143 LLKFLFDSKFNNDA
-157 DIEYKKYLVGDNQ
+157 DMEYKKYLLGDNQ
-170 QNEKYAQFIE
+170 QNEKYTQFIE
-180 QENQKPAQKA
+180 QGNQKPAQKA
-190 IIKDETY
+190 IIKDEIY
-197 MFLKNMGVK
+197 MFLKSMGVK

-217 FIYQKDHVWNFIEH
+217 FIYQKNDIWNFIEH
-231 PDIHCNANDFD
+231 PDIQCNVNDFD
-242 TFLKIVISASKL
+242 NFLKIIIAASKL
-254 NNIHLYNNEDI
+254 NNIHLYNHKEI
-265 QEKLDKAVNV
+265 QEKLDKAVNI

-293 SKTEEEFDIL
+293 SKPEEEFDIL

-309 AKQYDDIK
+309 ANKYDDIK
-317 QAHLELIEDTDLY
+317 QAYLELIEDTDLY
-330 EYGIVPHDEY
+330 DYGIIPHDEY
-340 YFESENYEQDYAELM
+340 YFESENYDQDYAELM
-355 LIQEENNAL
+355 LIQEENNSL
-364 LSELHEL
+364 LLELHEL
-371 HDQINNQNIETEES
+371 HEQINKQNVETEAS

-400 KEDKYDQMMYELYDG
+400 KEDKYDQMMYELYDR
-415 VEYLSYDEEMY
+415 VDYLSYNEEMY
-426 DSSQIYDTMT
+426 DTM
-436 PQTIIKN
+436 PSKTIIKN

-452 NLTKEHGYTIEDFFQ
+452 NLTKEHEYTIEDFFQ

-512 MWYLYQKNIQ
+512 MWYLYQKNMQ

-572 IAQKTITPFM
+572 IAQKTITPFI

-657 NEGFLPFIQ
+657 NEGFLPFIH

-674 KIQHMLNNVNLYIKN
+674 KIQHMLNNINLYIKN

-704 NYQEPKITESNST
+704 NYQEPKITESSSILESK
-717 FDSKE
+717 DSF
-722 NNSPIQIQSVD
+722 IQKQIVK
-733 TSNSNQNNID
+733 NQNNID
-743 NNNLVD
+743 NKNTVD
-749 NTPSHETSSVIEH
+749 ENIPTVQP
-762 TQTEQIDNYPIDN
+762 DDYLIDN
-775 IEMEEYS
+775 IKIEEYS
-782 YVDDSYIPAEM
+782 YVDNSYIPAEM
-793 YEENAIE
+793 YEGNVLEI
-800 VNSTNENETIDSS
+800 NSTNENEIIDSS
-813 KPVDVAPNQNSEPVI
+813 NLIDATPNQNSEPVI
-828 EKIKTEEI
+828 EKVKTEEI
-836 QNIINPINEN
+836 QNIINPINDD

-869 IHHFSVD
+869 IYHFTVD

-957 KLATHENELLKDKII
+957 KLAIHENELLKDKII

-977 NPLLTQTE
+977 NPLLSQNE
-985 PNYVETKHHENKST
+985 HHYVETKQQENKST
-999 AELSNKHQEQGF
+999 SELNNKHQDRGF
-1011 VINKSDST
+1011 ILNESDST
-1019 VVAQNKV
+1019 VVTQNKV

-1059 PFNNKKVTVPFNQ
+1059 PFNNKKVTVPFSQ

-1082 REDWAVDKFNNV
+1082 REDWEIDKFSHL
-1094 KNTYSFD
+1094 KNSASFD
-1101 IINRGSSNIKSI
+1101 IINHGSSNIKSI

-1124 TYTIEFKNNEQQ
+1124 EYTIYFKNNEQQ

-1254 CSFLEGKNLIKGFYL
+1254 CSFLEGKNLIKSFYL
-1269 NLNNIQKISFMHN
+1269 NLNNIQKISFMNN

-1287 LDKTKTDK
+1287 LDKIKTDK

-1356 EVIFYPVV
+1356 EVILYPVV

-1390 VSNNSEP
+1390 GSNNSEP

-1411 NNNEHYHVAIFE
+1411 NNNEHYHVAVFE

-1473 LDNLAKDEDGKVI
+1473 LDNLSKDEDGKVI

-1493 YFKVLEQM
+1493 YFKVLEHM

-1529 QHIADN
+1529 QYIVDN
-1535 KDFDESQKEQLM
+1535 KDFDESQKEQLI

-1556 NNKNEMLTY
+1556 INKNEILTY
-1565 NNKELQHDLGNVLFD
+1565 NNKELQHDLGNMLFD
-1580 IRFIQTGRF
+1580 IRFVQTGRF

-1617 KEYPNLTLEEIHENI
+1617 HEYPNLTIEEIHENI

>member
-1 MNSKQ
+1 MDIIMNSKQ
-6 VIKVSALLDQSN
+6 IIKVSDLLDQSN

-26 VGFVRPDFLDN
+26 VSFIRPDFLDN
-37 DSKFINEYKTKQ
+37 DSKLINEYKTKK
-49 VENILKTKE
+49 VENILKNKE

-63 TPIFELIK
+63 TSIFQLIK

-83 VSKKNG
+83 ISKKNG
-89 MNENEEIHDCLF
+89 MNETEEIHDCLF

-115 QNNEVTSLSQYN
+115 QNNEATSITQYN
-127 RARDEDIKT
+127 RARDEDIKIL
-136 FDLSSKE
+136 DLSSKE
-143 LLQFLFDSKFNNDA
+143 LLKFLFDSKFNNDA
-157 DIEYKKYLVGDNQ
+157 DMEYKKYLLGDNQ
-170 QNEKYAQFIE
+170 QNEKYTQFIE
-180 QENQKPAQKA
+180 QGNQKPAQKA
-190 IIKDETY
+190 IIKDEIY
-197 MFLKNMGVK
+197 MFLKSMGVK

-217 FIYQKDHVWNFIEH
+217 FIYQKNDIWNFIEH
-231 PDIHCNANDFD
+231 PDIQCNVNDFD
-242 TFLKIVISASKL
+242 NFLKIIIAASKL
-254 NNIHLYNNEDI
+254 NNIHLYNHKEI
-265 QEKLDKAVNV
+265 QEKLDKAVNIF
-275 LKNKYSEHL
+275 KNKYSEHL

-293 SKTEEEFDIL
+293 SKPEEEFDIL

-309 AKQYDDIK
+309 ANKYDDIK
-317 QAHLELIEDTDLY
+317 QAYLELIEDTDLY
-330 EYGIVPHDEY
+330 DYGIIPHDEY
-340 YFESENYEQDYAELM
+340 YFESENYDQDYAELM
-355 LIQEENNAL
+355 LIQEENNSL
-364 LSELHEL
+364 LLELHEL
-371 HDQINNQNIETEES
+371 HEQINKQNVETETS

-400 KEDKYDQMMYELYDG
+400 KEDKYDQMMYELYDR
-415 VEYLSYDEEMY
+415 VDYLSYNEEMY
-426 DSSQIYDTMT
+426 DTM
-436 PQTIIKN
+436 PSKTIIKN

-452 NLTKEHGYTIEDFFQ
+452 NLTKEHEYTIEDFFQ

-512 MWYLYQKNIQ
+512 MWYLYQKNMQ

-572 IAQKTITPFM
+572 IAQKTITPFI

-657 NEGFLPFIQ
+657 NEGFLPFIH

-674 KIQHMLNNVNLYIKN
+674 KIQHMLNNINLYIKN

-704 NYQEPKITESNST
+704 NYQEPKITESSSILESK
-717 FDSKE
+717 DSF
-722 NNSPIQIQSVD
+722 IQKQSVK
-733 TSNSNQNNID
+733 NQNNID
-743 NNNLVD
+743 NKNTVD
-749 NTPSHETSSVIEH
+749 ENIPTVQP
-762 TQTEQIDNYPIDN
+762 DDYLIDN
-775 IEMEEYS
+775 IKIEEYS
-782 YVDDSYIPAEM
+782 YVDNSYIPAEM
-793 YEENAIE
+793 YEGNVLEI
-800 VNSTNENETIDSS
+800 NSTNENEIIDSS
-813 KPVDVAPNQNSEPVI
+813 NIIDVNPNQNSEPVI
-828 EKIKTEEI
+828 EKVKTEEI
-836 QNIINPINEN
+836 QNIINPINDD

-869 IHHFSVD
+869 IYHFSVD

-957 KLATHENELLKDKII
+957 KLAIHENELLKDKII

-977 NPLLTQTE
+977 NPLLSQNE
-985 PNYVETKHHENKST
+985 HHYVETKQQENKST
-999 AELSNKHQEQGF
+999 SELNNKHQDRGF
-1011 VINKSDST
+1011 ILNESDST
-1019 VVAQNKV
+1019 VVTQNKV

-1059 PFNNKKVTVPFNQ
+1059 PFNNKKVTVPFSQ

-1082 REDWAVDKFNNV
+1082 REDWEIDKFSHL
-1094 KNTYSFD
+1094 KNSASFD
-1101 IINRGSSNIKSI
+1101 IINHGSSNIKSI

-1124 TYTIEFKNNEQQ
+1124 EYTIYFKNNEQQ

-1254 CSFLEGKNLIKGFYL
+1254 CSFLEGKNLIKSFYL
-1269 NLNNIQKISFMHN
+1269 NLNNIQKISFMNN

-1287 LDKTKTDK
+1287 LDKIKTDK

-1356 EVIFYPVV
+1356 EVILYPVV

-1390 VSNNSEP
+1390 GSNNSEP

-1411 NNNEHYHVAIFE
+1411 NNNEHYHVAVFE

-1473 LDNLAKDEDGKVI
+1473 LDNLSKDEDGKVI

-1493 YFKVLEQM
+1493 YFKVLEHM

-1529 QHIADN
+1529 QYIVDN
-1535 KDFDESQKEQLM
+1535 KDFDESQKEQLI

-1556 NNKNEMLTY
+1556 INKNEILTY
-1565 NNKELQHDLGNVLFD
+1565 NNKELQHDLGNMLFD
-1580 IRFIQTGRF
+1580 IRFVQTGRF

-1617 KEYPNLTLEEIHENI
+1617 HEYPNLTIEEIHENI

>member
-1 MNSKQ
+1 MDIIMNSKQ
-6 VIKVSALLDQSN
+6 IIKVSDLLDQSN

-26 VGFVRPDFLDN
+26 VSFIRPDFLDN
-37 DSKFINEYKTKQ
+37 DSKLINEYKTKK
-49 VENILKTKE
+49 VENILKNKE

-63 TPIFELIK
+63 TSIFKLIK

-83 VSKKNG
+83 ISKKNG
-89 MNENEEIHDCLF
+89 INENEEINDCLF

-115 QNNEVTSLSQYN
+115 QNNEATSVTQYN
-127 RARDEDIKT
+127 RARDENIKIL
-136 FDLSSKE
+136 DLSSKE
-143 LLQFLFDSKFNNDA
+143 LLKFLFDSKFNNDA
-157 DIEYKKYLVGDNQ
+157 DMEYKKYLLGDNQ
-170 QNEKYAQFIE
+170 QNEKYTQFIE
-180 QENQKPAQKA
+180 QGNQKTAQKA
-190 IIKDETY
+190 IIKDEIY
-197 MFLKNMGVK
+197 IFLKNMGVK

-217 FIYQKDHVWNFIEH
+217 FIYQKNDIWNFIEH
-231 PDIHCNANDFD
+231 PDIHCNVNDFD
-242 TFLKIVISASKL
+242 NFLKIIIAASKL
-254 NNIHLYNNEDI
+254 NNIHLYNHKEI
-265 QEKLDKAVNV
+265 QEKLDKAANI

-293 SKTEEEFDIL
+293 SKPEEEFDIL

-309 AKQYDDIK
+309 ANKYDDIK
-317 QAHLELIEDTDLY
+317 QAYLELIEDTDLY
-330 EYGIVPHDEY
+330 DYGIIPHDEY
-340 YFESENYEQDYAELM
+340 YFESENYDQDYAELM
-355 LIQEENNAL
+355 LIQEENNSL
-364 LSELHEL
+364 LLELHEL
-371 HDQINNQNIETEES
+371 HEQINKQNVETEAS
-385 INEQLLYINTQLEEA
+385 INDQLLYINTQLEEA
-400 KEDKYDQMMYELYDG
+400 KEDKYDQMMYELYDR
-415 VEYLSYDEEMY
+415 VDYLSYNEEM
-426 DSSQIYDTMT
+426 YDTMT
-436 PQTIIKN
+436 PKTIIKN

-452 NLTKEHGYTIEDFFQ
+452 NLTKENGYTIDDFFQ

-480 RWHDEVNMFP
+480 RWHDEINMFP

-499 QNNMTVSFAVKDD
+499 QNNMTISFAVKDD

-567 MLKKE
+567 MLKKQ

-601 LTKFVHDKKTYFLFN
+601 LTKFVHDKKNYFLFN
-616 IDNVESRIRGNTSEP
+616 IDNIESRIRGNTSEP

-657 NEGFLPFIQ
+657 NEGFLPFIH

-704 NYQEPKITESNST
+704 NYQEPKNTESNSALE
-717 FDSKE
+717 SKE
-722 NNSPIQIQSVD
+722 TNSPIQNKIVE
-733 TSNSNQNNID
+733 TNNNNQNNID
-743 NNNLVD
+743 N
-749 NTPSHETSSVIEH
+749 TQSHETSSLIEH
-762 TQTEQIDNYPIDN
+762 TQTEQIDYVPIDN
-775 IEMEEYS
+775 IEMEKYS

-793 YEENAIE
+793 YEENVFE
-800 VNSTNENETIDSS
+800 SNSTNEN
-813 KPVDVAPNQNSEPVI
+813 NEPVI
-828 EKIKTEEI
+828 EKTKTEEI
-836 QNIINPINEN
+836 QNIINPINDD

-869 IHHFSVD
+869 IYHFSVD

-957 KLATHENELLKDKII
+957 KLAAHENELLKDKII

-985 PNYVETKHHENKST
+985 PNCVETKHQENKST

-1011 VINKSDST
+1011 VINESDST
-1019 VVAQNKV
+1019 VVTQNKV

-1059 PFNNKKVTVPFNQ
+1059 PFNNRKVTVPLNQ

-1082 REDWAVDKFNNV
+1082 REDWEVDKFNIV

-1101 IINRGSSNIKSI
+1101 IINCGSSHIKSI
-1113 NVQQSTLFDSE
+1113 SVQQSPLFE
-1124 TYTIEFKNNEQQ
+1124 KEEYTIYFKNNEQK
-1136 QGKSLTEL
+1136 QGESLTEL
-1144 MKIMFGN
+1144 MKVMFGN

-1176 ADIITNLGGK
+1176 EDIITNLGGK

-1198 ININDTMLENA
+1198 ININETMIENA

-1217 GEKGAKSVEFARMLL
+1217 REWGVKSVEFARMLL

-1243 DLIKDEQYKEY
+1243 ELIKEEQYKEY
-1254 CSFLEGKNLIKGFYL
+1254 CSFVEGKNLIKSFYL

-1282 NQQVE
+1282 NQKVE
-1287 LDKTKTDK
+1287 LDKIKTDK

-1390 VSNNSEP
+1390 GSNNSEP

-1411 NNNEHYHVAIFE
+1411 NNNEHYHVAVFE

-1473 LDNLAKDEDGKVI
+1473 LDNLSKDEDGKVI

-1493 YFKVLEQM
+1493 YFKVLEHM

-1529 QHIADN
+1529 QYIVDN
-1535 KDFDESQKEQLM
+1535 KDFDESQKEQLI

-1556 NNKNEMLTY
+1556 INKNEILTY
-1565 NNKELQHDLGNVLFD
+1565 NNKELQHDLGNMLFD
-1580 IRFIQTGRF
+1580 IRFVQTGRF

-1643 ELKKELKKIKPQP
+1643 ELKKELNKIKPQRR

>member
-1 MNSKQ
+1 MDIIMNSKQ
-6 VIKVSALLDQSN
+6 IIKVSDLLDQSN

-26 VGFVRPDFLDN
+26 VSFIRPDFLDN
-37 DSKFINEYKTKQ
+37 DSKLINEYKTKK
-49 VENILKTKE
+49 VENILKNKE

-63 TPIFELIK
+63 TSIFKLIK

-83 VSKKNG
+83 ISKKNG
-89 MNENEEIHDCLF
+89 INENEEINDCLF

-115 QNNEVTSLSQYN
+115 QNNEATSVTQYN
-127 RARDEDIKT
+127 RARDEDIKIL
-136 FDLSSKE
+136 DLSSKE
-143 LLQFLFDSKFNNDA
+143 LLKFLFDSKFNTDA
-157 DIEYKKYLVGDNQ
+157 DMEYKKYLLGDNQ
-170 QNEKYAQFIE
+170 QNEKYTQFIE
-180 QENQKPAQKA
+180 QGNQKTAQKA
-190 IIKDETY
+190 IIKDEIY
-197 MFLKNMGVK
+197 IFLKNMGVK

-217 FIYQKDHVWNFIEH
+217 FIYQKNDIWNFIEH
-231 PDIHCNANDFD
+231 PDIHCNVNDFD
-242 TFLKIVISASKL
+242 NFLKIIIAASKL
-254 NNIHLYNNEDI
+254 NNIHLYNHKEI
-265 QEKLDKAVNV
+265 QEKLDKAANI

-293 SKTEEEFDIL
+293 SKPEEEFDIL

-309 AKQYDDIK
+309 ANKYDDIK
-317 QAHLELIEDTDLY
+317 QAYLELIEDTDLY
-330 EYGIVPHDEY
+330 DYGIIPHDEY
-340 YFESENYEQDYAELM
+340 YFESENYDQDYAELM
-355 LIQEENNAL
+355 LIQEENNSL
-364 LSELHEL
+364 LLELHEL
-371 HDQINNQNIETEES
+371 HEQINKQNVETEAS
-385 INEQLLYINTQLEEA
+385 INDQLLYINTQLEEA
-400 KEDKYDQMMYELYDG
+400 KEDKYDQMMYELYDR
-415 VEYLSYDEEMY
+415 VDYLSYNEEM
-426 DSSQIYDTMT
+426 YDTMT
-436 PQTIIKN
+436 PKTIIKN

-452 NLTKEHGYTIEDFFQ
+452 NLTKENGYTIEDFFQ

-480 RWHDEVNMFP
+480 RWHDEINMFP

-499 QNNMTVSFAVKDD
+499 QNNMTISFAVKDD

-567 MLKKE
+567 MLKKQ

-601 LTKFVHDKKTYFLFN
+601 LTKFVHDKKNYFLFN
-616 IDNVESRIRGNTSEP
+616 IDNIESRIRGNTSEP

-657 NEGFLPFIQ
+657 NEGFLPFIH

-689 VVLLNEQLYTTPKLA
+689 VVLLNEQLYTIPKLA
-704 NYQEPKITESNST
+704 NYQEPKNTESNSALE
-717 FDSKE
+717 SKE
-722 NNSPIQIQSVD
+722 TNSPIQNKIVE
-733 TSNSNQNNID
+733 TNNNNQNNID
-743 NNNLVD
+743 N
-749 NTPSHETSSVIEH
+749 TQSHETSSLIEH
-762 TQTEQIDNYPIDN
+762 TQTEQIDYVPIDN
-775 IEMEEYS
+775 IEMEKYS

-793 YEENAIE
+793 YEENVFEA
-800 VNSTNENETIDSS
+800 NSTNEN
-813 KPVDVAPNQNSEPVI
+813 NEPVI
-828 EKIKTEEI
+828 EKAKTEEI
-836 QNIINPINEN
+836 QNIINPINDD

-985 PNYVETKHHENKST
+985 PNYVETKHQENKST

-1011 VINKSDST
+1011 VINESDST

-1059 PFNNKKVTVPFNQ
+1059 PFNNRKVTVPLNQ

-1082 REDWAVDKFNNV
+1082 REDWEVDKFNIV

-1101 IINRGSSNIKSI
+1101 IINRGSSHIKSI
-1113 NVQQSTLFDSE
+1113 SVQQSPLFE
-1124 TYTIEFKNNEQQ
+1124 KEEYTIYLKNNEKK
-1136 QGKSLTEL
+1136 QGESLTEL
-1144 MKIMFGN
+1144 MKVMFGN

-1176 ADIITNLGGK
+1176 EDIITNLGGK

-1198 ININDTMLENA
+1198 ININETMIENA

-1217 GEKGAKSVEFARMLL
+1217 REWGVKSVEFARMLL

-1243 DLIKDEQYKEY
+1243 ELIKEEQYKEY
-1254 CSFLEGKNLIKGFYL
+1254 CSFVEGKNLIKSFYL

-1282 NQQVE
+1282 NQKVE
-1287 LDKTKTDK
+1287 LDKIKTDK

-1390 VSNNSEP
+1390 GSNNSEP

-1411 NNNEHYHVAIFE
+1411 NNNEHYHVAVFE

-1473 LDNLAKDEDGKVI
+1473 LDNLSKDEDGKVI
-1486 DKASRAA
+1486 DKASRSA

-1529 QHIADN
+1529 QYIVDN
-1535 KDFDESQKEQLM
+1535 KDFDESQKDQLI
-1547 NCINNIEQK
+1547 NCINKIEQK
-1556 NNKNEMLTY
+1556 INKNEILTY
-1565 NNKELQHDLGNVLFD
+1565 NNKELQHDLGNMLFD
-1580 IRFIQTGRF
+1580 IRFVQTGRF

>member
-1 MNSKQ
+1 MDIIMNSKQ
-6 VIKVSALLDQSN
+6 IIKVSDLLDQSN

-26 VGFVRPDFLDN
+26 VSFIRPDFLDN
-37 DSKFINEYKTKQ
+37 DSKLINEYKTKK
-49 VENILKTKE
+49 VENILKNKE

-63 TPIFELIK
+63 TSIFQLIK

-83 VSKKNG
+83 ISKKNG
-89 MNENEEIHDCLF
+89 MNETEEIHDCLF

-115 QNNEVTSLSQYN
+115 QNNEATSITQYN
-127 RARDEDIKT
+127 RARDEDIKIL
-136 FDLSSKE
+136 DLSSKE
-143 LLQFLFDSKFNNDA
+143 LLKFLFDSKFNNDA
-157 DIEYKKYLVGDNQ
+157 DMEYKKYLLGDNQ
-170 QNEKYAQFIE
+170 QNEKYTQFIE
-180 QENQKPAQKA
+180 QGNQKPVQKA
-190 IIKDETY
+190 IIKDEIY
-197 MFLKNMGVK
+197 MFLKSMGVK

-217 FIYQKDHVWNFIEH
+217 FIYQKNDIWNFIEH
-231 PDIHCNANDFD
+231 PDIQCNVNDFD
-242 TFLKIVISASKL
+242 NFLKIIIAASKL
-254 NNIHLYNNEDI
+254 NNIHLYNHKEI
-265 QEKLDKAVNV
+265 QEKLDKAVNI

-293 SKTEEEFDIL
+293 SKPEEEFDIL

-309 AKQYDDIK
+309 ANKYDDIK
-317 QAHLELIEDTDLY
+317 QAYLELIEDTDLY
-330 EYGIVPHDEY
+330 DYGIIPHDEY
-340 YFESENYEQDYAELM
+340 YFESENYDQDYAELM
-355 LIQEENNAL
+355 LIQEENNSL
-364 LSELHEL
+364 LLELHEL
-371 HDQINNQNIETEES
+371 HEQINKQNVETEAS

-400 KEDKYDQMMYELYDG
+400 KEDKYDQMMYELYDR
-415 VEYLSYDEEMY
+415 VDYLSYNEEMY
-426 DSSQIYDTMT
+426 DTM
-436 PQTIIKN
+436 PSKTIIKN

-452 NLTKEHGYTIEDFFQ
+452 NLTKEHEYTIEDFFQ

-512 MWYLYQKNIQ
+512 MWYLYQKNMQ

-572 IAQKTITPFM
+572 IAQKTITPFI

-657 NEGFLPFIQ
+657 NEGFLPFIH

-674 KIQHMLNNVNLYIKN
+674 KIQHMLNNINLYIKN

-704 NYQEPKITESNST
+704 NYQEPKITESSSILESK
-717 FDSKE
+717 DSF
-722 NNSPIQIQSVD
+722 IQKQSVK
-733 TSNSNQNNID
+733 NQNNID
-743 NNNLVD
+743 NKNTVD
-749 NTPSHETSSVIEH
+749 ENIPTVQP
-762 TQTEQIDNYPIDN
+762 DDYLIDN
-775 IEMEEYS
+775 IKIEEYS
-782 YVDDSYIPAEM
+782 YVDNSYIPAEM
-793 YEENAIE
+793 YEGNVLEI
-800 VNSTNENETIDSS
+800 NSTNENEIIDSS
-813 KPVDVAPNQNSEPVI
+813 NLIDATPNQNSEPVI
-828 EKIKTEEI
+828 EKVKTEEI
-836 QNIINPINEN
+836 QNIINPINDD

-869 IHHFSVD
+869 IYHFSVD

-957 KLATHENELLKDKII
+957 KLAIHENELLKDKII

-977 NPLLTQTE
+977 NPLLSQNE
-985 PNYVETKHHENKST
+985 HHYVETKQQENKST
-999 AELSNKHQEQGF
+999 SELNNKHQDRGF
-1011 VINKSDST
+1011 VLNESDST
-1019 VVAQNKV
+1019 VVTQNKV

-1059 PFNNKKVTVPFNQ
+1059 PFNNKKVTVPFSQ

-1082 REDWAVDKFNNV
+1082 REDWEIDKFSHL
-1094 KNTYSFD
+1094 KNSASFD
-1101 IINRGSSNIKSI
+1101 IINHGSSNIKSI

-1124 TYTIEFKNNEQQ
+1124 EYTIYFKNNEQQ

-1254 CSFLEGKNLIKGFYL
+1254 CSFLEGKNLIKSFYL
-1269 NLNNIQKISFMHN
+1269 NLNNIQKISFMNN

-1287 LDKTKTDK
+1287 LDKIKTDK

-1356 EVIFYPVV
+1356 EVILYPVV

-1390 VSNNSEP
+1390 GSNNSEP

-1411 NNNEHYHVAIFE
+1411 NNNEHYHVAVFE

-1473 LDNLAKDEDGKVI
+1473 LDNLSKDEDGKVI

-1493 YFKVLEQM
+1493 YFKVLEHM

-1529 QHIADN
+1529 QYIVDN
-1535 KDFDESQKEQLM
+1535 KDFDESQKEQLI

-1556 NNKNEMLTY
+1556 INKNEILTY
-1565 NNKELQHDLGNVLFD
+1565 NNKELQHDLGNMLFD
-1580 IRFIQTGRF
+1580 IRFVQTGRF

-1617 KEYPNLTLEEIHENI
+1617 HEYPNLTIEEIHENI

>member
-1 MNSKQ
+1 MDIIMNSKQ
-6 VIKVSALLDQSN
+6 IIKVSDLLDQSN

-26 VGFVRPDFLDN
+26 VSFIRPDFLDN
-37 DSKFINEYKTKQ
+37 DSKLINEYKTKK
-49 VENILKTKE
+49 VENILKNKE

-63 TPIFELIK
+63 TSIFKLIK

-83 VSKKNG
+83 ISKKNG
-89 MNENEEIHDCLF
+89 INENEEINDCLF

-115 QNNEVTSLSQYN
+115 QNNEATSVTQYN
-127 RARDEDIKT
+127 RARDENIKIL
-136 FDLSSKE
+136 DLSSKE
-143 LLQFLFDSKFNNDA
+143 LLKFLFDSKFNNDA
-157 DIEYKKYLVGDNQ
+157 DMEYKKYLLGDNQ
-170 QNEKYAQFIE
+170 QNEKYTQFIE
-180 QENQKPAQKA
+180 QGNQKTAQKA
-190 IIKDETY
+190 IIKDEIY
-197 MFLKNMGVK
+197 IFLKNMGVK

-217 FIYQKDHVWNFIEH
+217 FIYQKNDIWNFIEH
-231 PDIHCNANDFD
+231 PDIHCNVNDFD
-242 TFLKIVISASKL
+242 NFLKIIIAASKL
-254 NNIHLYNNEDI
+254 NNIHLYNHKEI
-265 QEKLDKAVNV
+265 QEKLDKAANI

-293 SKTEEEFDIL
+293 SKPEEEFDIL

-309 AKQYDDIK
+309 ANKYDDIK
-317 QAHLELIEDTDLY
+317 QAYLELIEDTDLY
-330 EYGIVPHDEY
+330 DYGIIPHDEY
-340 YFESENYEQDYAELM
+340 YFESENYDQDYAELM
-355 LIQEENNAL
+355 LIQEENNSL
-364 LSELHEL
+364 LLELHEL
-371 HDQINNQNIETEES
+371 HEQINKQNVETEAS
-385 INEQLLYINTQLEEA
+385 INDQLLYINTQLEEA
-400 KEDKYDQMMYELYDG
+400 KEDKYDQMMYELYDR
-415 VEYLSYDEEMY
+415 VDYLSYNEEM
-426 DSSQIYDTMT
+426 YDTMT
-436 PQTIIKN
+436 PKTIIKN

-452 NLTKEHGYTIEDFFQ
+452 NLTKENGYTIEDFFQ

-480 RWHDEVNMFP
+480 RWHDEINMFP

-499 QNNMTVSFAVKDD
+499 QNNMTISFAVKDD

-567 MLKKE
+567 MLKKQ

-601 LTKFVHDKKTYFLFN
+601 LTKFIHDKKNYFLFN
-616 IDNVESRIRGNTSEP
+616 IDNIESRIRGSTSEP

-657 NEGFLPFIQ
+657 NEGFLPFIH

-704 NYQEPKITESNST
+704 NYQEPKNTESNSALE
-717 FDSKE
+717 SKE
-722 NNSPIQIQSVD
+722 TNSPIQNKIVE
-733 TSNSNQNNID
+733 TNNNNQNNID
-743 NNNLVD
+743 N
-749 NTPSHETSSVIEH
+749 TQSHETSSLIEH
-762 TQTEQIDNYPIDN
+762 TQTEQIDYVPIDN
-775 IEMEEYS
+775 IEMEKYS

-793 YEENAIE
+793 YEENVFE
-800 VNSTNENETIDSS
+800 SNSTNEN
-813 KPVDVAPNQNSEPVI
+813 NEPVI
-828 EKIKTEEI
+828 EKTKTEEI
-836 QNIINPINEN
+836 QNIINPINDD

-869 IHHFSVD
+869 IYHFSVD

-957 KLATHENELLKDKII
+957 KLAAHENELLKDKII

-985 PNYVETKHHENKST
+985 PNCVETKHQENKST

-1011 VINKSDST
+1011 VINESDST
-1019 VVAQNKV
+1019 VVTQNKV

-1059 PFNNKKVTVPFNQ
+1059 PFNNRKVTVPLNQ

-1082 REDWAVDKFNNV
+1082 REDWEVDKFNIV

-1101 IINRGSSNIKSI
+1101 IINCGSSHIKSI
-1113 NVQQSTLFDSE
+1113 SVQQSPLFE
-1124 TYTIEFKNNEQQ
+1124 KEEYTIYFKNNEQK
-1136 QGKSLTEL
+1136 QGESLTEL
-1144 MKIMFGN
+1144 MKVMFGN

-1176 ADIITNLGGK
+1176 EDIITNLGGK

-1198 ININDTMLENA
+1198 ININETMIENA

-1217 GEKGAKSVEFARMLL
+1217 REWGVKSVEFARMLL

-1243 DLIKDEQYKEY
+1243 ELIKEEQYKEY
-1254 CSFLEGKNLIKGFYL
+1254 CSFVEGKNLIKSFYL

-1282 NQQVE
+1282 NQKVE
-1287 LDKTKTDK
+1287 LDKIKTDK

-1390 VSNNSEP
+1390 GSNNSEP

-1411 NNNEHYHVAIFE
+1411 NNNEHYHVAVFE

-1473 LDNLAKDEDGKVI
+1473 LDNLSKDEDGKVI

-1493 YFKVLEQM
+1493 YFKVLEHM

-1529 QHIADN
+1529 QYIVDN
-1535 KDFDESQKEQLM
+1535 KDFDESQKEQLI

-1556 NNKNEMLTY
+1556 INKNEILTY
-1565 NNKELQHDLGNVLFD
+1565 NNKELQHDLGNMLFD
-1580 IRFIQTGRF
+1580 IRFVQTGRF

-1643 ELKKELKKIKPQP
+1643 ELKKELNKIKPQRR